1 MFDHIQHVLK
11 LRKLWNLTLEGKILI
26 FKTLALSK
34 IIFQAFVTPTPIYV
48 VAELEQIQKT
58 FLWENSTSKSKH
70 DTLCYYCN
78 HGELKNV
85 DIR

>member
-11 LRKLWNLTLEGKILI
+11 LRKLRNLTLEGKTLI

-34 IIFQAFVTPTPIYV
+34 TIFQAFVRSTPVYV
-48 VAELEQIQKT
+48 VVELEQIQKS

-70 DTLCYYCN
+70 DTLCYY
-78 HGELKNV
+78 
-85 DIR
+85 

>member
-1 MFDHIQHVLK
+1 MK
-11 LRKLWNLTLEGKILI
+11 PYPRRKNTY
-26 FKTLALSK
+26 
-34 IIFQAFVTPTPIYV
+34 FQNISFIKNYFSSVGTPTPIYV

-70 DTLCYYCN
+70 DTLCYYCS